1 MSCEYC
7 HSIQDELY
15 LLTLPCGYLVC
26 YNHIKPQ
33 ETLFK
38 CLICQDHLIVRK
50 CCFQMGKN
58 RKKLD
63 EIEFL
68 EQKESILQTCDK
80 IDILKKD
87 INSSINEHSSDVI
100 SQIDLKRELLKNE
113 FNELVDHHHQSLLKE
128 FKNFES
134 RFFDQIEPQIK
145 EINTEQIRTYLSQS
159 LDDKDIKSKNNYL
172 SELKIKQFD
181 ELFIKLE
188 NFKSIKFIEEQKKI
202 NIFSIYGWIDS
213 KENIYKLDTF
223 NLVPFKPADNLDGRF
238 GLYKFEELSTGE
250 LISTS
255 HAEPSNLLIISP
267 NKEEKTIKS
276 SFNSEIIFLFKA
288 ENDAVVTISS
298 DYRARIYQNGIVLR
312 SFMYPKIKIKLADV
326 FLKHLFTLDKN
337 FCLTKREILNG
348 KTNGMLH
355 LEEMQ
360 AFSIKALTDD
370 IVLVGYE
377 NKIVRRDFGQKKQID
392 LYETSSKVLT
402 IESINGTDF
411 VYGCDNGKIGK
422 FELTTFGCVQKS
434 IKGHNGAI
442 FCIQICNDGNILS
455 FCPQDETIK
464 LWNSDNFNPIYQLNS
479 KNAFFGKIL
488 KSSKLVYLDPAKFV
502 HTISPK

>member
-1 MSCEYC
+1 
-7 HSIQDELY
+7 
-15 LLTLPCGYLVC
+15 
-26 YNHIKPQ
+26 
-33 ETLFK
+33 
-38 CLICQDHLIVRK
+38 
-50 CCFQMGKN
+50 MGKN

-80 IDILKKD
+80 IDIFKKD

-188 NFKSIKFIEEQKKI
+188 NFKSIKFIEKQKKI
-202 NIFSIYGWIDS
+202 NIFSIYGWIES
-213 KENIYKLDTF
+213 KEKIYKLDTF

-255 HAEPSNLLIISP
+255 HAEPSNLYIISP
-267 NKEEKTIKS
+267 NKEEKTFKS

-326 FLKHLFTLDKN
+326 FLKH
-337 FCLTKREILNG
+337 
-348 KTNGMLH
+348 
-355 LEEMQ
+355 
-360 AFSIKALTDD
+360 
-370 IVLVGYE
+370 
-377 NKIVRRDFGQKKQID
+377 
-392 LYETSSKVLT
+392 
-402 IESINGTDF
+402 
-411 VYGCDNGKIGK
+411 
-422 FELTTFGCVQKS
+422 
-434 IKGHNGAI
+434 
-442 FCIQICNDGNILS
+442 
-455 FCPQDETIK
+455 
-464 LWNSDNFNPIYQLNS
+464 
-479 KNAFFGKIL
+479 
-488 KSSKLVYLDPAKFV
+488 
-502 HTISPK
+502 